1 MVRSTTTNR
10 RQATPEPSDQPSAA
24 PPRARK
30 RIRPPAEYGLV
41 GIVVGLTFVWWSLS
55 PSLLP
60 RGPMLQAAVSGVVGA
75 IGYGLG
81 SALGELVQRATRRDP
96 SPEVMQRAWQ
106 VVAVVGPLVT
116 VALLAIA
123 ARQQLRLYRLL
134 AEPAPPRVGYLAT
147 LPVALLVA
155 AILIQLA
162 RGVRWLA
169 RWLTDR
175 LDRHLARG
183 IAKAISVV
191 LVAVLLIGLLDGIV
205 ARAFFTAADG
215 FARAIDQAIPAEL
228 DPPTSPLR
236 SGGPGSQVT
245 WDQLGAKGRE
255 FVADGPTVVD
265 LVATSARP
273 AQEPIRVYVGLKA
286 AEDDRARADLAV
298 EELERTGAFGRSVL
312 VVTVPTG
319 TGWINPRPIDAL
331 EYLHAGD
338 TAVVAVQYSYL
349 PSWLSFL
356 VDVVRAEESAREVIN
371 AVHARWEELPEGQR
385 PLLLVYG
392 ESLGAYGADASFS
405 GVADLRNR
413 TDGALLIGPPN
424 FSPLWRSF
432 VEQRDPGSPE
442 RQPLYDEGRTVRF
455 AASADALA
463 VPATPWERPR
473 VVYLQQASDPV
484 VWWTPRLLLRR
495 PDWLREPRAPEVLTD
510 VHWFPVVT
518 FAQITVDLLNGY
530 TIDLDGYGHRYG
542 GVMIDAWLAI
552 APPPD
557 WDDADRA
564 GIEAA
569 LGFVDR

>member
-1 MVRSTTTNR
+1 
-10 RQATPEPSDQPSAA
+10 
-24 PPRARK
+24 
-30 RIRPPAEYGLV
+30 
-41 GIVVGLTFVWWSLS
+41 
-55 PSLLP
+55 
-60 RGPMLQAAVSGVVGA
+60 
-75 IGYGLG
+75 
-81 SALGELVQRATRRDP
+81 
-96 SPEVMQRAWQ
+96 
-106 VVAVVGPLVT
+106 
-116 VALLAIA
+116 
-123 ARQQLRLYRLL
+123 
-134 AEPAPPRVGYLAT
+134 
-147 LPVALLVA
+147 
-155 AILIQLA
+155 
-162 RGVRWLA
+162 VRWLA

-183 IAKAISVV
+183 VAKAISVV
-191 LVAVLLIGLLDGIV
+191 LVAVLLIGLLDGVV
-205 ARAFFTAADG
+205 ARAFFTAGDG
-215 FARAIDQAIPAEL
+215 FARAVDQTIPADL

-245 WDQLGAKGRE
+245 WDHLGAKGRE
-255 FVADGPTVVD
+255 FVADGPTVID

-273 AQEPIRVYVGLKA
+273 VQEPIRVYVGLTA

-298 EELERTGAFGRSVL
+298 AELERTGAFGRSVL

-319 TGWINPRPIDAL
+319 TGWINPRPIDVL

-371 AVHARWEELPEGQR
+371 AVHARWEDLPEDRR

-413 TDGALLIGPPN
+413 TDGALFIGPPN

-432 VEQRDPGSPE
+432 VEQRDPGSHE
-442 RQPLYDEGRTVRF
+442 RQPIYDEGRTVRF
-455 AASADALA
+455 AASTDALA

-530 TIDLDGYGHRYG
+530 AIDVDGYGHRYG

-557 WDDADRA
+557 WDEADRA